1 MTDDPTPPPARPGP
15 TPPPAPRPGP
25 TWPTPSGPPAA
36 PRPQGPGVPSPV
48 IPKKRR
54 PVLTH
59 GAVALVALVIG
70 VGIGHGGGSA
80 DDGKQAA
87 GSATTSPATTASAT
101 TTPSQAPT
109 GAPSTQTPSTQT
121 PATEPPATEAPKP
134 ATTKPAV
141 KPPVKPK
148 PTAKPGPPTS
158 FDGDGE
164 YLVGEDIAAG
174 TYRTAGPADFGCYW
188 ERDKDSSGEFD
199 SIIANDNLS
208 GSGRVTVRK
217 GEVFKTQGCLTW
229 KKVA

>member
-1 MTDDPTPPPARPGP
+1 MTDGP
-15 TPPPAPRPGP
+15 TPPPAPRSGP
-25 TWPTPSGPPAA
+25 TWATPSGPPAA
-36 PRPQGPGVPSPV
+36 PRPQGPGVPSP
-48 IPKKRR
+48 IAPKKRR

-70 VGIGHGGGSA
+70 VGIGQSGGSA
-80 DDGKQAA
+80 DDGKKAA
-87 GSATTSPATTASAT
+87 ASTTTSPAATAPAATAPSPAPTAAPSTGTPTTETPT
-101 TTPSQAPT
+101 TQAPT
-109 GAPSTQTPSTQT
+109 
-121 PATEPPATEAPKP
+121 TEAPKP
-134 ATTKPAV
+134 ATTKPA
-141 KPPVKPK
+141 VKPK

-208 GSGRVTVRK
+208 GSGRVTVRM
-217 GEVFKTQGCLTW
+217 GEVFKTQGCQTW